1 MCGRYSNLMP
11 PEAMRRLFGTVGPP
25 PNVAPGFNC
34 APTQALPVVR
44 RGREGRQL
52 VLMRWGLVP
61 PWSKGPGSGVTL
73 INARAETVATKPA
86 YRDAFRH
93 RRCLVPCDGFYEWW
107 QEGKLRR
114 PYRITMRDGS
124 PFALAG
130 VWDRWPDPAGPWLES
145 FAVIVTDA
153 NPLVAEI
160 HDRMPVILPEANWQ
174 SWLDP
179 DFRDPAAFLTPFPAE
194 PMRLQALSM
203 RINDPRN
210 NDADCLLP
218 AEAT

>member
-11 PEAMRRLFGTVGPP
+11 PEAMRRLFKTVGPL
-25 PNVAPGFNC
+25 PNLPPGFNC

-61 PWSKGPGSGVTL
+61 PWSAGPGSGPSLV
-73 INARAETVATKPA
+73 NARAETVATKPA
-86 YRDAFRH
+86 FREAFRQ
-93 RRCLVPCDGFYEWW
+93 RRCLVPCDGFYEWR
-107 QEGKLRR
+107 QEEKIRR

-130 VWDRWPDPAGPWLES
+130 VWDRWRDPAGHWLES

-153 NPLVAEI
+153 NSLIADI
-160 HDRMPVILPEANWQ
+160 HDRMPVILPEECWQ
-174 SWLDP
+174 AWLDP
-179 DFRDPAAFLTPFPAE
+179 DFRDAAALLKPYPAE
-194 PMRLQALSM
+194 AMRRQALST
-203 RINDPRN
+203 RVNDPRN
-210 NDADCLLP
+210 NDPECLLP
-218 AEAT
+218 AGAE